1 MSRSDHP
8 DRRRFLRASLGV
20 VATGLGGWFGWIRWS
35 SKSRHLP
42 TEYHAALGD
51 LFDPDL
57 AGAEVQLIGKD
68 YLNSQG
74 SPPPA
79 VVQLL
84 ADISGIDRA
93 RFARAEPGLAAR
105 FRVAVSRRIA
115 TELESGELVQL
126 HGYFVAPTFGRLCA
140 AIVLVVQA

>member
-1 MSRSDHP
+1 VSPSDQP

-20 VATGLGGWFGWIRWS
+20 VATGLAGWFGWLRWS
-35 SKSRHLP
+35 SESRQLP
-42 TEYHAALGD
+42 TEYRAALGE
-51 LFDPDL
+51 LIELDL
-57 AGAEVQLIGKD
+57 AGVEIQLIGKD

-74 SPPPA
+74 SPPA

-93 RFARAEPGLAAR
+93 RFARAEPDLASR
-105 FRVAVSRRIA
+105 FRLAVSRRIA
-115 TELESGELVQL
+115 TELDSGELVQL